1 MCKTEMIMR
10 GTTALE
16 SANALF
22 RRAQAPA
29 NAERLC
35 TNIWDGVTAT
45 RSTRRWLHRGRAF
58 AVAPSSFALDIPHV
72 AFSTGEGICQRK
84 AESSVSFSG
93 ARACARARAGV
104 AWRRAAGGGRCG
116 GAWRRVAARGGAWP
130 AISCICLSAIQRV
143 SWLPAACKKS
153 RVWRVLV
160 ASKATSTL
168 PRQHATAADIQQNH
182 CLLPAMGALL
192 LLGRT
197 FKPDQYLPPVRQISG
212 SHEKSNRPGH
222 QAPRC
227 CGDGDN

>member
-1 MCKTEMIMR
+1 MTSLGTLRWRGINTINRTATRRRRQRARMYKTEMIMR

-72 AFSTGEGICQRK
+72 AFSTGEQGISQRK

-104 AWRRAAGGGRCG
+104 AWRRAAGS
-116 GAWRRVAARGGAWP
+116 AAARGGARGG
-130 AISCICLSAIQRV
+130 ARGARGRRLAVFAYR
-143 SWLPAACKKS
+143 
-153 RVWRVLV
+153 
-160 ASKATSTL
+160 
-168 PRQHATAADIQQNH
+168 RQ
-182 CLLPAMGALL
+182 
-192 LLGRT
+192 
-197 FKPDQYLPPVRQISG
+197 V
-212 SHEKSNRPGH
+212 GH
-222 QAPRC
+222 
-227 CGDGDN
+227 

>member
-1 MCKTEMIMR
+1 MIMR
-10 GTTALE
+10 GSTALE

-29 NAERLC
+29 NAERLS

-72 AFSTGEGICQRK
+72 AFSTGEGISQRK

-116 GAWRRVAARGGAWP
+116 GAWP
-130 AISCICLSAIQRV
+130 AISCICLSA
-143 SWLPAACKKS
+143 
-153 RVWRVLV
+153 
-160 ASKATSTL
+160 TSTIKNL
-168 PRQHATAADIQQNH
+168 
-182 CLLPAMGALL
+182 MALSPIWVSL
-192 LLGRT
+192 VG
-197 FKPDQYLPPVRQISG
+197 YLSAWFFQF
-212 SHEKSNRPGH
+212 
-222 QAPRC
+222 
-227 CGDGDN
+227 

>member
-1 MCKTEMIMR
+1 MTSLETLRWRGSNTINRTATRRRRQRARMRKAEMIMR
-10 GTTALE
+10 GSTALE

-35 TNIWDGVTAT
+35 SNIWDGVTAT

-104 AWRRAAGGGRCG
+104 AWRRAAGG
-116 GAWRRVAARGGAWP
+116 AAARGGAWP
-130 AISCICLSAIQRV
+130 AISCICLSAI
-143 SWLPAACKKS
+143 
-153 RVWRVLV
+153 
-160 ASKATSTL
+160 T
-168 PRQHATAADIQQNH
+168 
-182 CLLPAMGALL
+182 G
-192 LLGRT
+192 
-197 FKPDQYLPPVRQISG
+197 KPDPGRGAFLAHGTTSG
-212 SHEKSNRPGH
+212 G
-222 QAPRC
+222 
-227 CGDGDN
+227 

>member
-1 MCKTEMIMR
+1 MTSLETLRWRRINTINRTATRRRRQRARMCKTEMIMR
-10 GTTALE
+10 GSTALE

-72 AFSTGEGICQRK
+72 AFSTGEGISQRK

-116 GAWRRVAARGGAWP
+116 GAWRRAWRRAWRAWP
-130 AISCICLSAIQRV
+130 AISCICLSATPN
-143 SWLPAACKKS
+143 LAARSGKA
-153 RVWRVLV
+153 LV
-160 ASKATSTL
+160 A
-168 PRQHATAADIQQNH
+168 R
-182 CLLPAMGALL
+182 LL
-192 LLGRT
+192 LL
-197 FKPDQYLPPVRQISG
+197 
-212 SHEKSNRPGH
+212 PGVIPH
-222 QAPRC
+222 ALTASPSTS
-227 CGDGDN
+227 

>member
-1 MCKTEMIMR
+1 MTSLGTLRWRRISTINRTATRRRRQRARMCKTEMIMR
-10 GTTALE
+10 GSTALE

-72 AFSTGEGICQRK
+72 AFSTGEQGISQRK

-104 AWRRAAGGGRCG
+104 AWRRAAGGAAARG
-116 GAWRRVAARGGAWP
+116 GARGGTRGGAWP
-130 AISCICLSAIQRV
+130 AISCICLSAI
-143 SWLPAACKKS
+143 C
-153 RVWRVLV
+153 
-160 ASKATSTL
+160 
-168 PRQHATAADIQQNH
+168 PR
-182 CLLPAMGALL
+182 
-192 LLGRT
+192 
-197 FKPDQYLPPVRQISG
+197 
-212 SHEKSNRPGH
+212 RPG
-222 QAPRC
+222 A
-227 CGDGDN
+227 GS

>member
-10 GTTALE
+10 GSTALE

-35 TNIWDGVTAT
+35 SNIWDGVTAT

-72 AFSTGEGICQRK
+72 AFSTGEQGISQRK

-104 AWRRAAGGGRCG
+104 AWRRAAGG
-116 GAWRRVAARGGAWP
+116 AAARGGARGG
-130 AISCICLSAIQRV
+130 ARGRRLAVSATPHQN
-143 SWLPAACKKS
+143 C
-153 RVWRVLV
+153 
-160 ASKATSTL
+160 STMIDVHL
-168 PRQHATAADIQQNH
+168 A
-182 CLLPAMGALL
+182 
-192 LLGRT
+192 
-197 FKPDQYLPPVRQISG
+197 
-212 SHEKSNRPGH
+212 
-222 QAPRC
+222 
-227 CGDGDN
+227 